1 MMQFT
6 RRGVLLTAG
15 AAGGLLAAWALT
27 ARRFDPPLQ
36 PGEGEFA
43 FDAWLK
49 IGKDGV
55 VSVAVPD
62 LEMGQGITTLI
73 PQIVAI
79 ELGADWRQIA
89 VEPAPVSGAYGN
101 APLAAHWAPLW
112 LPVLSAL
119 GDSSDSLMARRFAE
133 SEPFAVTAEG
143 TALAAHEAAA
153 RAAAAGARAML
164 AMAAADKWGVA
175 WEECDAIGGFIVH
188 DKQRASFA
196 QLVADAAGYSPPS
209 PPVLRAQPPSERP
222 AEFPAGAA
230 LRFPR
235 LDLPAKVDG
244 SFTFAGDVRLP
255 DMLYASIR
263 HGPIGEARLG
273 SFDAA
278 KAKGVQGLVKLVPGK
293 DWLAAVATSWWV
305 AERALNQIA
314 PRFAARDKAESGKIA
329 ERLEKALRQGDAVR
343 VAEAGDPDT
352 WLSLKFEH
360 TAHYAV
366 APALHASLET
376 ASATARVANGRAEL
390 WLASQAPQA
399 ARRAVAQALGIGIA
413 DVVLY
418 PMPAGGSFDARL
430 ESDHAVEAALIA
442 QQVGKPVQLTWSRWQ
457 EHVAGLPRAPAR
469 AVLAARTAQ
478 DGSLTALKVRVAMP
492 GTMREFGRRL
502 FDGESRRDALEAQ
515 GEGDPLVLEGMVPPY
530 GIEHLVVEHVPVN
543 IGLPTG
549 RLHGNSWA
557 LGCFLIE
564 TFVDEL
570 AHRSGR
576 EPLSYRMAML
586 GQDLKLASCL
596 QRAASLAEWGGG
608 AGGSGQG
615 LACTRIAIAGREGRI
630 ALVASARR
638 DDGGIRVDKLTAV
651 LDVGRVINADIA
663 RQQVEGGLIFGMGL
677 ARGSTTAYAG
687 GLPLTGRIGMLG
699 LPLLGDCPEI
709 EVEFIDGSA
718 EPFDPAELA
727 VAVSGPAIANA
738 LFSAGSERLRSLPLT
753 AEQA

>member
-49 IGKDGV
+49 IGRDGV

-62 LEMGQGITTLI
+62 VEMGQGITTLI
-73 PQIVAI
+73 PQIVAM

-89 VEPAPVSGAYGN
+89 VEPAPVSGVYGN
-101 APLAAHWAPLW
+101 APLAAHWSELW
-112 LPVLSAL
+112 LPMMSGL
-119 GDSSDSLMARRFAE
+119 GDMPDSLLTKRFVETEA
-133 SEPFAVTAEG
+133 FAVTAEG

-175 WEECDAIGGFIVH
+175 WEECDAQGGFVVH

-196 QLVADAAGYSPPS
+196 ELVEDAAGYEPPS
-209 PPVLRAQPPSERP
+209 PPVLRAQPPAERP
-222 AEFPAGAA
+222 AEFPAGAP

-255 DMLYASIR
+255 DMLHAAIR

-273 SFDAA
+273 SFDAG
-278 KAKGVQGLVKLVPGK
+278 KAKGVQGLVRLVPGK

-305 AERALNQIA
+305 AERALSQIA
-314 PRFAARDKAESGKIA
+314 PRFAAKAKADSGKIA
-329 ERLEKALRQGDAVR
+329 ERLERALVKGAATR
-343 VAEAGDPDT
+343 VAETGDPDA
-352 WLSLKFEH
+352 WLSEKFEH
-360 TAHYAV
+360 VSHYRI
-366 APALHASLET
+366 APALHATLET
-376 ASATARVANGRAEL
+376 ASATARVLNGKAEL

-399 ARRAVAQALGIGIA
+399 ARRAVAAALDIGLA
-413 DVVLY
+413 EVVLY

-442 QQVGKPVQLTWSRWQ
+442 REVGRPVQLTWSRWQ

-478 DGSLTALKVRVAMP
+478 DGSLTALKVRLAMP

-502 FDGESRRDALEAQ
+502 FDGDDRREALEAQ
-515 GEGDPLVLEGMVPPY
+515 AEGDPLALEGMVPPY
-530 GIEHLVVEHVPVN
+530 GLAHLVVEHVPANV
-543 IGLPTG
+543 GLPTG

-586 GQDLKLASCL
+586 GQDLKLATCL

-638 DDGGIRVDKLTAV
+638 DDSGIRVDKLTAV

-677 ARGSTTAYAG
+677 ARGSSTVYAG
-687 GLPLTGRIGMLG
+687 GLPLTGRIGLLG

-709 EVEFIDGSA
+709 DVEFTESTA

-727 VAVSGPAIANA
+727 VAVSVPAIANA
-738 LFSAGSERLRSLPLT
+738 LFSAGSVRLHSLPLT
-753 AEQA
+753 AEQG

>member
-1 MMQFT
+1 MQFS

-49 IGKDGV
+49 IGRDGV

-73 PQIVAI
+73 PQIVAV

-112 LPVLSAL
+112 LPVLSGLAA
-119 GDSSDSLMARRFAE
+119 SPDSLLARRFVEGEA
-133 SEPFAVTAEG
+133 FAVTAEG

-153 RAAAAGARAML
+153 RSAAAAARAML
-164 AMAAADKWGVA
+164 AMAAADRWGVA

-188 DKQRASFA
+188 DKNRASFA
-196 QLVADAAGYSPPS
+196 ELVAEASGYTPPS
-209 PPVLRAQPPSERP
+209 PPVLRAQPASERP
-222 AEFPAGAA
+222 AEFPAGAP

-244 SFTFAGDVRLP
+244 SFTYAGDVRLP
-255 DMLYASIR
+255 DMLHAAIR

-273 SFDAA
+273 SFDAGG
-278 KAKGVQGLVKLVPGK
+278 AKGVQGSVKLVPGP
-293 DWLAAVATSWWV
+293 DWLAAVATSWWA
-305 AERALNQIA
+305 AERALSQIA
-314 PRFAARDKAESGKIA
+314 PRFAAKDKAESGTIA
-329 ERLEKALRQGDAVR
+329 ERLEQALRQGKATR
-343 VAEAGDPDT
+343 IAETGDPDA
-352 WLSLKFEH
+352 WLSEKFEH
-360 TAHYAV
+360 TAHYAI
-366 APALHASLET
+366 APALHAGLET
-376 ASATARVANGRAEL
+376 ACATARVVGGKAEL

-399 ARRAVAQALGIGIA
+399 ARRAVAAALGIGIA
-413 DVVLY
+413 EVVLY
-418 PMPAGGSFDARL
+418 PMPAGGSFDARI
-430 ESDHAVEAALIA
+430 ESAHAVEAALIA
-442 QQVGKPVQLTWSRWQ
+442 REVGRPVQLTWSRWQ

-492 GTMREFGRRL
+492 GTMRECGRRL
-502 FDGESRRDALEAQ
+502 FDGDDRRAALAAQ
-515 GEGDPLVLEGMVPPY
+515 DEGDPLALEGMVPAY
-530 GIEHLVVEHVPVN
+530 GIPHLVVEHVPVN
-543 IGLPTG
+543 VGLPTG
-549 RLHGNSWA
+549 RLHGNSFA
-557 LGCFLIE
+557 MGAFLIE

-586 GQDLKLASCL
+586 GQDLKLATCL

-615 LACTRIAIAGREGRI
+615 LACYKMAIAGREGRV

-638 DDGGIRVDKLTAV
+638 DDSGIRVDKLTAV

-663 RQQVEGGLIFGMGL
+663 RQQVEGGLLFGMGL

-687 GLPLTGRIGMLG
+687 GLPLTGRLGMLA
-699 LPLLGDCPEI
+699 LPFLGDCPEI
-709 EVEFIDGSA
+709 EVEFVDSLA

-727 VAVSGPAIANA
+727 VAVSIPAIANA
-738 LFSAGSERLRSLPLT
+738 LFSAGSERLHHLPLT
-753 AEQA
+753 AEQG